1 MKKVLYLL
9 GLTVIIISLGRVNSF
24 TPRAEAGEQCFIR
37 FKVFDDKIHDSQVA
51 DAALAK
57 DSLISKGDLVNAVK
71 GGKLPFDSKA
81 NNSKLVSAV
90 LDNLEIEMCG
100 KIDGC
105 DAKTLDMAVVCE
117 LGTEPGSTGNT
128 IRDAQLVYNDRIA
141 GMNKCQQ
148 QIFKDIQIINS
159 QYLKDVKVANV
170 KYYQK
175 LAPRTGTLLKLYRF
189 ANDDKEKSSIIEDY
203 INYNKG
209 LRKNL
214 YEEQATIFNKFISSR
229 TTIQEGF
236 NFCK

>member
-9 GLTVIIISLGRVNSF
+9 GLTVIIIALGRVNSF

-37 FKVFDDKIHDSQVA
+37 FKVFDDKLHDSQVA
-51 DAALAK
+51 DAALAQ
-57 DSLISKGDLVNAVK
+57 DGLISKGDLINAVK

-81 NNSKLVSAV
+81 NDRKLVNAA
-90 LDNLEIEMCG
+90 LDNLEIELCG

-128 IRDAQLVYNDRIA
+128 IRDAQLAYNERIA

-148 QIFKDIQIINS
+148 QIFKDIQITNS
-159 QYLKDVKVANV
+159 QYLKNVKAANA
-170 KYYQK
+170 KYYQQ
-175 LAPRTGTLLKLYRF
+175 LAPRTATLLKLYRF
-189 ANDDKEKSSIIEDY
+189 ASDDKEKSSIIEDY

-209 LRKNL
+209 LRKDL

-229 TTIQEGF
+229 TALQRDF
-236 NFCK
+236 DSCK